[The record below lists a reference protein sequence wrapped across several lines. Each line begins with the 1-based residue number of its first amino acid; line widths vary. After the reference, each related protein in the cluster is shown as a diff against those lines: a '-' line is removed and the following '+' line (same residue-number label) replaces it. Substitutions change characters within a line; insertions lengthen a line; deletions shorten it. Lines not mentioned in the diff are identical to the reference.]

1 MLFSLVF
8 AVMIVM
14 AEINGIPVEYFVQM
28 DRITR
33 PTSLTSL
40 TSPTIPSSYT
50 LLHLH

>member
-8 AVMIVM
+8 SVMIVM

-33 PTSLTSL
+33 PTSLTS
-40 TSPTIPSSYT
+40 PTIP
-50 LLHLH
+50 